1 MSIQILKSGILTT
14 IQDLGRNGFRRLG
27 INPNGVMDATAARLV
42 NVLLGNAENEAVLE
56 MHYPAAEI
64 LFEKDTFF
72 ALGGADFSAK
82 LNDKSIENWR
92 LHFAAKKSVLRFAEK
107 TLGNRAYFSIK
118 GGFEIERWLASASTN
133 LKAKIGGF
141 EGRNL
146 QKGDRLTF
154 KRPTANG
161 ERRTN
166 FKISN
171 SLIPFYSRFPTVR
184 VTACGEFDFLRA
196 SSHEVFLKE
205 NFVISQNS
213 DRMGF
218 RLQGKPIH
226 LAEKAEILS
235 SAVDFGTIQ
244 LLPDGQMIILMADHQ
259 TSGGYPRIA
268 NVIPTDLPLL
278 AQLGAGDKVAFH
290 LISVEEAENLLIEFE
305 KNLNLLKIAVKH
317 NNGKWKMENGKC

>member
-14 IQDLGRNGFRRLG
+14 VQDLGRNNFRRLG
-27 INPNGVMDATAARLV
+27 INPNGVMDTTAARLV
-42 NVLLGNAENEAVLE
+42 NVLLGNRENEAVLE

-64 LFEKDTFF
+64 LFEKDAFF

-82 LNDKSIENWR
+82 LDDKSIENWR
-92 LHFAAKKSVLRFAEK
+92 LHFAAKKSVLRFSEK
-107 TLGNRAYFSIK
+107 KLGNRAYLSIK

-141 EGRNL
+141 DGRSL
-146 QKGDRLTF
+146 QKGDRINVNSKF
-154 KRPTANG
+154 KIQNSRL
-161 ERRTN
+161 N

-184 VTACGEFDFLRA
+184 VTACAEFDLLRT
-196 SSHEVFLKE
+196 SSHEAFLKE

-278 AQLGAGDKVAFH
+278 AQLGAGNKVAFH
-290 LISVEEAENLLIEFE
+290 LISIAEAENLLIEFE
-305 KNLNLLKIAVKH
+305 KNLNLLKIAVRF
-317 NNGKWKMENGKC
+317 